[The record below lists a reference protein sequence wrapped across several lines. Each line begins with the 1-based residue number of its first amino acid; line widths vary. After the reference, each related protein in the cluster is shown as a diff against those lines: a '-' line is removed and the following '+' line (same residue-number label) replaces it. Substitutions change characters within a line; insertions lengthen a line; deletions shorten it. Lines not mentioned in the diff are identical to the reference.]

1 MQTYVDDYE
10 KDSQGTLDKQKS
22 GKVYRV
28 EAVRGDPELKRRLLS
43 MGVLPGTEISLEAI
57 APLGDPI
64 EIKVRGYRLS
74 LRKEEARAVV
84 VESI

>member
-1 MQTYVDDYE
+1 MQGYIGEYE
-10 KDSQGTLDKQKS
+10 RESQVTLDRQKS
-22 GKVYRV
+22 GKIYRV

-43 MGVLPGTEISLEAI
+43 MGVLPGTDISLEAI

-74 LRKEEARAVV
+74 LRKEEAKAIV
-84 VESI
+84 VEQI